1 MPISS
6 EEYLSY
12 IQKELAPLY
21 FKVKKVIIQAENFD
35 PLKYTYIA
43 PLNELRNTLD
53 HIMKGAQCKNSTD
66 LGDDFVESK
75 VHLCRAGYDVYEIF
89 ASNLGLGIVK
99 TVEKYSSEVISRV
112 FPQYYTDFQ
121 LQIIEIQ
128 KELSD
133 VRSKKNIDGNGQIN
147 SFEIYEK
154 NIDNLLNIYKT
165 IQSYIP
171 ILEKEKRKSAFR
183 GIGSHLIDISIGI
196 IIALIGALLIFKLGW
211 I

>member
-1 MPISS
+1 MPFTP

-21 FKVKKVIIQAENFD
+21 LRVKKVIIQAENFD

-43 PLNELRNTLD
+43 PINELRNTLD
-53 HIMKGAQCKNSTD
+53 HVMKGALCNNSTD
-66 LGDDFVESK
+66 LKDDFVEAK
-75 VHLCRAGYDVYEIF
+75 VHLHRAGYDVYEIF

-99 TVEKYSSEVISRV
+99 SVEKYSSEVISRV
-112 FPQYYTDFQ
+112 FPQYFTDIQ
-121 LQIIEIQ
+121 PIIIEVQ

-133 VRSKKNIDGNGQIN
+133 VRSKKNIDGNGHID
-147 SFEIYEK
+147 SFEVYEK
-154 NIDNLLNIYKT
+154 NIDNLIDIYKT

-171 ILEKEKRKSAFR
+171 ILERESKRSYFKS
-183 GIGSHLIDISIGI
+183 IGSHTTDI
-196 IIALIGALLIFKLGW
+196 IIGVIIAIIAAFFAFKFGW